1 MGWDQLVNGLLI
13 EAAERAGFDVM
24 VTGDQNLR
32 YQQNMSAR
40 RLALVVLLSNHW
52 PTVRQNLQPI
62 VEAVDR
68 AVPGSYQSIPFD
80 RPALRR
86 RPLNPKPEC

>member
-13 EAAERAGFDVM
+13 EAAEQAAFDVM

-32 YQQNMSAR
+32 YQQNMAGR

-62 VEAVDR
+62 VEAVDK
-68 AVPGSYQSIPFD
+68 ATVGSYQSIAFP
-80 RPALRR
+80 RPILRR
-86 RPLNPKPEC
+86 RPFSPKPMV